1 MNKNIIIII
10 SAIILVSFYT
20 GCSSVPSC
28 ITVVP
33 PTINLT
39 GEKTVIERQIIGD
52 YRELEEDAWSISSVK
67 TTTGRSAS
75 QRQISGDPE
84 IVKAVK
90 IRDYISDKVLAY
102 KKEGAIGE
110 SAIGY
115 VAYRETKK
123 YESSADFKK
132 ALMLVIED
140 ENNARKTIFT
150 RSLMNIEGVEPDKAK
165 VENFGKLFA
174 EEQRAIAEKGDWIQ
188 DNSGR
193 WIRK

>member
-1 MNKNIIIII
+1 MKKNIIIII
-10 SAIILVSFYT
+10 SAIILISIYT

-33 PTINLT
+33 PAISLT
-39 GEKTVIERQIIGD
+39 GEKTVIERQIVGD
-52 YRELEEDAWSISSVK
+52 YRELEKDAWSISSVK
-67 TTTGRSAS
+67 TTTGRSAT
-75 QRQISGDPE
+75 QGQISGDPE

-90 IRDYISDKVLAY
+90 IRDYISDKILAY
-102 KKEGAIGE
+102 KKEGALGE
-110 SAIGY
+110 SASGY
-115 VAYRETKK
+115 VVYRETKK
-123 YESSADFKK
+123 YESSSDFKK
-132 ALMLVIED
+132 ALTLVIDE

-150 RSLMNIEGVEPDKAK
+150 RSLINIEGTEPGKVK

>member
-10 SAIILVSFYT
+10 SAIILVSLYT

-75 QRQISGDPE
+75 QGQISGDPE

-90 IRDYISDKVLAY
+90 IRDYISDKVMAY

-110 SAIGY
+110 SATGY
-115 VAYRETKK
+115 VVYRETKK

-140 ENNARKTIFT
+140 ENSARKTIFT
-150 RSLMNIEGVEPDKAK
+150 RSLMNIEGVEPGKVK

-188 DNSGR
+188 DDSGR

>member
-33 PTINLT
+33 PTISLT

-52 YRELEEDAWSISSVK
+52 YRELEKDAWSISSVK

-75 QRQISGDPE
+75 QGQISGDPE

-110 SAIGY
+110 SATGY

-123 YESSADFKK
+123 YESSPDLKN
-132 ALMLVIED
+132 ALMLVVED
-140 ENNARKTIFT
+140 ENSARKTIFT
-150 RSLMNIEGVEPDKAK
+150 RSLINIEGVEPGKAK
-165 VENFGKLFA
+165 VENFGRLFA

>member
-10 SAIILVSFYT
+10 SAIILVSLYT